1 MQRRVAIVNRGDV
14 AVRLVQAIRELNAR
28 GGVTYRTVALH
39 GEGDREA
46 LFVREADESWCL
58 NDESRCRSGPDGGP
72 GALERALTGSG
83 VDSAWG
89 GWPFSAEDP
98 DRNPEFAE
106 LCERLGISF
115 IGPDPKASR
124 VLAEAPTTVLPA
136 GLSPLPDGPADPSG
150 STHLRHLQVQVL
162 ADGQG
167 TVWPLGVRDC
177 SVRLRGRTVLEES
190 ASLAAT
196 GEQERFLAGTAVHLV
211 ESAGY
216 RGACTV
222 EFLLRPQDGSLSL
235 LHVDTG
241 LQAGHA
247 VTETVHGIDL
257 LVEQV
262 RIAEGGTL
270 SGTAPA
276 ASGHAVQVLLT
287 AQDPDDGFAP
297 SGGRVTLLQLPT
309 GAGIRVDAA
318 VGQGDTVD
326 ARRDPT
332 IARIVAHGATREQA
346 LARLRRAVEDTVVMI
361 EGGITTKSF
370 LLDLLGQQ
378 EVLAGT
384 AGAGWIDRVRAAGGL
399 RNRRGAGAALI
410 AAGIDAHEAGERS
423 EESHFLST
431 ARGGR
436 PHAQHET
443 VQGFGLRLA
452 GVDHRVRVSRIGAH
466 DYRVLV
472 DGEARRARLERLDAR
487 AARLTVGDGTVRLV
501 TSVHGVQHVVEVDGV
516 AHRIVRD
523 EVGVVRSPVPA
534 IVVSVAAQV
543 GEEVAAGAPLVVLE
557 SMKMETALP
566 APFRGKIREIMVV
579 PNDQVDPSSPL
590 LRLEPLGEDAAGAT
604 APAGGRGA
612 SASPVELPE
621 GPGAGDGRHPARVLE
636 DLRNLVLGYDLTA
649 KDGSALTEEYLRA
662 CPQAPGGDPALLDA
676 ELHLFETFTD
686 LCELTGSR
694 DPDEQAADADCRV
707 HSPREF
713 FHSYLRFLDADSAHL
728 PGRFR
733 RRLVRMLAHYGV
745 DGLERSPGLRTA
757 IHRIFLAQRGGTA
770 QAQAITALLQRW
782 LRCDAPGEDRTEQV
796 RSALDRLAR
805 AAQVRHP
812 LIGDLARSVRFRWFD
827 APIVRASRDRVHA
840 EVREQ
845 LEYLTANPLAEDYA
859 RRVESLVASPE
870 PLVRLLAERIGEGT
884 PEREPLLEVLARR
897 HYHAH
902 DLGEVRTGTPDGL
915 PLVSA
920 EYTLDGV
927 TRRLVST
934 IAAMD
939 RLPAA
944 LDTLGQ
950 EARRS
955 PSPAEQIV
963 VDLYLSWPDAPRS
976 AEAAAEELAARLSGQ
991 SLPAGLRRITVASVG
1006 TGHDPVRHVTFR
1018 PDPDTG
1024 ALVEDALLRDLHP
1037 MVALR
1042 LDLWRL
1048 ENFDLTRLES
1058 SPDALLFLAVA
1069 RQNPDDRRLVALA
1082 QIRELTVVR
1091 DAAGRVASLP
1101 QAERAIAACTDA
1113 VRRARATIRSGT
1125 RLDLNHVWLHVWPLV
1140 DTPVAELTAL
1150 HGTLAPL
1157 TVGAGIHEVVATGG
1171 VAGPDGARVP
1181 ASVRFTHLHG
1191 AGVVAALGEPPS
1203 RPLAVLDGY
1212 EQKVLRSRRRNTVY
1226 PYELMTMLAGGK
1238 GTFVEHDL
1246 DENGVLAPVDRPA
1259 GKNPAGIV
1267 AGLVTTPT
1275 ERYPEGMARVVLA
1288 GDPTRAL
1295 GAVAEPE
1302 CARVIAGL
1310 DLAERLGVP
1319 LEWFTLS
1326 SGARISMSSGT
1337 ENMDWVSKALR
1348 RIITFT
1354 QAGGE
1359 INIVVTG
1366 INVGAQPYWNAE
1378 ATMLMHTK
1386 GILVMTPDSA
1396 MVLTGKQ
1403 SLDYSG
1409 GVSAED
1415 NFGIGGYDRVMGPNG
1430 QAQYWAADI
1439 AGAVDV
1445 LMTHYDHTYVV
1456 PGEAGPR
1463 KAPTTDP
1470 FDRDVC
1476 EYPHSSPGSDF
1487 SRIGDIFSDSTNP
1500 ERKKPFDI
1508 RQVMRAVSDQD
1519 HPVLERWADMA
1530 DADTSV
1536 VLDAHLGGE
1545 PVCLLGIES
1554 RPVPRR
1560 GTPPTDGPSVWTAGT
1575 LFPRSSKKT
1584 ARAINA
1590 ASGNRPLVVLANLSG
1605 FDGSPESMR
1614 SWQLEFGAEIGR
1626 AVVNFSGPVVFCVVS
1641 RYHGGAFVVFS
1652 RQLHDN
1658 MQVMAVRGS
1667 YSSVI
1672 GGAPAAAVVFSR
1684 EVDTR
1689 TAADPRVA
1697 DLQRRVAQASDGD
1710 LPGLRAELAR
1720 ARTAVRSEKLGE
1732 VAAEF
1737 DGVHTIDRAVRVGSV
1752 DTVIAPQE
1760 VRPRLIEAVRRGIE
1774 RARG

>member
-14 AVRLVQAIRELNAR
+14 AVRLVQAVRELNAR

-39 GEGDREA
+39 TAGDNES
-46 LFVREADESWCL
+46 LFVREADEAWCTASAPE
-58 NDESRCRSGPDGGP
+58 DGPWAD
-72 GALERALTGSG
+72 LEKTLKDSG
-83 VDSAWG
+83 VDAAWA
-89 GWPFSAEDP
+89 GWPRTEPA
-98 DRNPEFAE
+98 RNRTPEFAE

-115 IGPDPKASR
+115 VGPTPKAAR
-124 VLAEAPTTVLPA
+124 ALAEAQFTALPE
-136 GLSPLPDGPADPSG
+136 GLSPAGDGLEDPDGS
-150 STHLRHLQVQVL
+150 LRSRLLQVQVL

-167 TVWPLGVRDC
+167 AVWPLGVRDC

-190 ASLAAT
+190 AAACLT
-196 GEQERFLAGTAVHLV
+196 GDQERLLTDTAVGLV

-222 EFLLRPQDGSLSL
+222 EFVLSPGTGALSL
-235 LHVDTG
+235 LGVDTG
-241 LQAGHA
+241 LQADHA
-247 VTETVHGIDL
+247 VTEMTRGVDL
-257 LVEQV
+257 LVEQLM
-262 RIAEGGTL
+262 IAEGGTL
-270 SGTAPA
+270 SGPVPAP
-276 ASGHAVQVLLT
+276 SGHAVQALLT
-287 AQDPDDGFAP
+287 AQDPDADFAP
-297 SGGRVTLLQLPT
+297 AGGRVSFLQLPT
-309 GAGIRVDAA
+309 GAGLRVDTA
-318 VGQGDTVD
+318 VAQGDVVD

-332 IARIVAHGATREQA
+332 IARIVAHGSTRPQA
-346 LARLRRAVEDTVVMI
+346 LARLARALGDTVVMI
-361 EGGITTKSF
+361 EGGVTTKSF
-370 LLDLLGQQ
+370 LLDLLGQK
-378 EVLAGT
+378 EVRAGT
-384 AGAGWIDRVRAAGGL
+384 AGTGWIDRVRAAGGL
-399 RNRRGAGAALI
+399 RGHRDAGLALI
-410 AAGIDAHEAGERS
+410 AAGIEAHAACELA
-423 EESHFLST
+423 EETRFLGT

-436 PHAQHET
+436 PQAQHEI
-443 VQGFGLRLA
+443 VQNFGLRLA
-452 GVDHRVRVSRIGAH
+452 GLAHRVGVARVGALDYRVRV
-466 DYRVLV
+466 
-472 DGEARRARLERLDAR
+472 DGEVRRVRWERKDAHT
-487 AARLTVGDGTVRLV
+487 ARLTVGDRTARLV
-501 TSVHGVQHVVEVDGV
+501 LSSHAGQHVVEVDGV
-516 AHRIVRD
+516 THRIVRD
-523 EVGVVRSPVPA
+523 EVGVVRSPAPA
-534 IVVSVAAQV
+534 LVVSVAAQV
-543 GEEVAAGAPLVVLE
+543 GEEIAAGAPLVVLE

-566 APFRGKIREIMVV
+566 APFRGRVREIMVV
-579 PNDQVDPSSPL
+579 PNDQVDPGSPL
-590 LRLEPLGEDAAGAT
+590 LRLEPLGDGAVPDSATDPAGAGT
-604 APAGGRGA
+604 AGTIDLPSGSDPAGTDTTGAPA
-612 SASPVELPE
+612 
-621 GPGAGDGRHPARVLE
+621 PARLLD
-636 DLRNLVLGYDLTA
+636 DLRNLVLGYDLTVQDA
-649 KDGSALTEEYLRA
+649 KALTEEYLRV
-662 CPQAPGGDPALLDA
+662 CPPEPGEDPALLDG
-676 ELHLFETFTD
+676 ELRLFETFTD
-686 LCELTGSR
+686 LCELTGNR
-694 DPDEQAADADCRV
+694 DLDGQALDGDARV

-713 FHSYLRFLDADSAHL
+713 LHSYLRYLDADSADL
-728 PGRFR
+728 PARFR
-733 RRLVRMLAHYGV
+733 RRLARMLAHYGV
-745 DGLERSPGLRTA
+745 EGLERSADLQTA
-757 IHRIFLAQRGGTA
+757 IHRIFLAQGGGKA
-770 QAQAITALLQRW
+770 QAQAVTALLQRW
-782 LRCDAPGEDRTEQV
+782 LRAPAPSGQAAQRARTT
-796 RSALDRLAR
+796 LDRLAR
-805 AAQVRHP
+805 AAQIRHP
-812 LIGDLARSVRFRWFD
+812 AIGDLVRSVRFRWFD
-827 APIVRASRDRVHA
+827 APIVQAARDQVHA
-840 EVREQ
+840 QVREQ
-845 LEYLTANPLAEDYA
+845 LEYLAADPAAPDRA
-859 RRVESLVASPE
+859 QRIASLVTSPE
-870 PLVRLLAERIGEGT
+870 SLVRLLTERIGDT
-884 PEREPLLEVLARR
+884 STQPLLEILARR

-902 DLGEVRTGTPDGL
+902 ALGEVSARTVGGL
-915 PLVSA
+915 PVVSA

-927 TRRLVST
+927 TRDLVST
-934 IAAMD
+934 LAPME
-939 RLPAA
+939 RLGEA
-944 LDTLGQ
+944 LDTVAQVAQSTG
-950 EARRS
+950 R
-955 PSPAEQIV
+955 PTDQIV
-963 VDLYLSWPDAPRS
+963 VDLYLDWPDAPRS
-976 AEAAAEELAARLSGQ
+976 AEKAAEELGARLSQ
-991 SLPAGLRRITVASVG
+991 MSLPDRLRRITVASVG
-1006 TGHDPVRHVTFR
+1006 SGDSGGDAVRHVTFR
-1018 PDPDTG
+1018 PSGTALAEDT
-1024 ALVEDALLRDLHP
+1024 LLRDLHP
-1037 MVALR
+1037 MVGLR

-1069 RQNPDDRRLVALA
+1069 RQNPDDRRLIALA

-1091 DAAGRVASLP
+1091 DAEGEVTSLP

-1113 VRRARATIRSGT
+1113 VRRARATVRSGS

-1150 HGTLAPL
+1150 RESLAPL
-1157 TVGAGIHEVVATGG
+1157 TVGAGIHEVVATGC
-1171 VAGPDGARVP
+1171 VAGPDGAQVP
-1181 ASVRFTHLHG
+1181 ASVRFTHVPG

-1203 RPLAVLDGY
+1203 EPLAVLDGY
-1212 EQKVLRSRRRNTVY
+1212 EQKVLRSRRRNTLY
-1226 PYELMTMLAGGK
+1226 PYELMTMLTGSS

-1246 DENGVLAPVDRPA
+1246 DENGALVPVDRPA
-1259 GKNPAGIV
+1259 GKNSAGIV

-1275 ERYPEGMARVVLA
+1275 RLYPEGMTRVVLA
-1288 GDPTRAL
+1288 GDPTKAL

-1430 QAQYWAADI
+1430 QAQYWAPDV
-1439 AGAVDV
+1439 AGAVDI

-1456 PGEAGPR
+1456 PGERRPR
-1463 KAPTTDP
+1463 RAPTDDP
-1470 FDRDVC
+1470 FDRDIC
-1476 EYPHSSPGSDF
+1476 QYPHESAGSDF
-1487 SRIGDIFSDSTNP
+1487 RRIGDIFSDEANP

-1560 GTPPTDGPSVWTAGT
+1560 GTLPTDGPPVWTAGT

-1584 ARAINA
+1584 ARAVNA

-1626 AVVNFSGPVVFCVVS
+1626 AVVNFSGPIVFCVVS

-1652 RQLHDN
+1652 RHLHDN

-1667 YSSVI
+1667 FSSVI

-1684 EVDTR
+1684 DVDTR
-1689 TAADPRVA
+1689 TAADPRVQELERELAAAQSA
-1697 DLQRRVAQASDGD
+1697 DRSR
-1710 LPGLRAELAR
+1710 LRAELAR
-1720 ARTAVRSEKLGE
+1720 VRTAVRSEKLGE

-1737 DGVHTIDRAVRVGSV
+1737 DGIHTIDRAVRMGSV
-1752 DTVIAPQE
+1752 DTVISPEE
-1760 VRPRLIEAVRRGIE
+1760 VRPRLIEALRRGIE
-1774 RARG
+1774 RSGA